1 MTDNEMLQVYV
12 NLVPFLSEVLGAGTE
27 IVVHNVS
34 CPEHSLV
41 AIGNNISGRQLG
53 NPLTDLA
60 EDIYKRSAYSDAD
73 YLTNYDGY
81 SKGRNFLSSTYY
93 IKNRGKLIGLLCI
106 NKDMTAVNELNGS
119 LHSLLE
125 KFNLLAPSNSE
136 IQEELENPVTDIM
149 RSRIADTIAQSGI
162 APSRMSR
169 AEKIRVVHQLN
180 DNGVMMLRGAV
191 AEIAKQL
198 QVSIPSVYRYLNT
211 ELPDTP
217 K

>member
-12 NLVPFLSEVLGAGTE
+12 NLVPFLSEVLGTGTE
-27 IVVHNVS
+27 IVVHDVS
-34 CPEHSLV
+34 CPEHSLI
-41 AIGNNISGRQLG
+41 AIGNNISGRQIG

-60 EDIYKRSAYSDAD
+60 KDIYERSAYSDTD

-93 IKNRGKLIGLLCI
+93 IKNKGKLIGLLCI
-106 NKDMTAVNELNGS
+106 NKDMSSVNELNGAF
-119 LHSLLE
+119 HALLE

-149 RSRIADTIAQSGI
+149 RTRIADTISQSGV

-180 DNGVMMLRGAV
+180 DNGVMLLRGAV

-211 ELPDTP
+211 EL
-217 K
+217 